1 MQTTDLR
8 IALFSGNYNYV
19 RDGANQALNRLVE
32 YLLRT
37 GANVRVYSPTTD
49 TPAFEP
55 AGDLISIPSFAIPF
69 RPEYRIA
76 YRLSDDV
83 RRDLAEF
90 NPNIVHVSSPDL
102 GAQNAVKWAR
112 RHNLPVLA
120 SVHTRFETYMQYYG
134 VGFAEPLMIAM
145 LRWFYKKCDALVAP
159 SESFADLLRS
169 QGMNND
175 IGIWSRGIDRSI
187 FNPDMR
193 DMEWRRSHGFADDDL
208 VIVFLGRLVME
219 KGLDVYCNVI
229 TELKN
234 RGVPHKILIIG
245 KGPARDQF
253 AEKMADAVFT
263 GFLAGKD
270 LSRAIASGDVLLN
283 PSVTEAFGNVTS
295 EAMAC
300 KLPIVAAIATGNS
313 DLVTHGKSGYLVPGD
328 AITQYADH
336 LQGYYDNPAE
346 RVAHGEAAYKES
358 LKYEWDAIN
367 QAVADTYI
375 RLISAHKATLAK
387 TA

>member
-55 AGDLISIPSFAIPF
+55 AGDLVSMSSFAIPF
-69 RPEYRIA
+69 RPEYRVA
-76 YRLSDDV
+76 YTLSSDV
-83 RRDLAEF
+83 KRDLAAF

-102 GAQNAVKWAR
+102 GAQSAVKWAR
-112 RHNLPVLA
+112 KHDLPVLA

-134 VGFAEPLMIAM
+134 LGFAEPVMIRM
-145 LRWFYKKCDALVAP
+145 LRWFYLKCDALVAP
-159 SESFADLLRS
+159 SESFADLLTS
-169 QGMNND
+169 QGMNDD
-175 IGIWSRGIDRSI
+175 ISLWSRGIDRTL
-187 FNPDMR
+187 FNPQMR
-193 DMEWRRSHGFADDDL
+193 DMEWRRSKGFADDDV
-208 VIVFLGRLVME
+208 VIVFLGRLVVE
-219 KGLDVYCNVI
+219 KGLDVYANVI
-229 TELKN
+229 RELQN
-234 RGVPHKILIIG
+234 RGVKHKLLIIG
-245 KGPARDQF
+245 KGPARDIF
-253 AEKMADAVFT
+253 AEKMPEAHFT
-263 GFLAGKD
+263 GFLAGAD

-300 KLPIVAAIATGNS
+300 QLPIVAAIATGNS
-313 DLVTHGKSGYLVPGD
+313 DLVRHEQTGYLVPGD
-328 AITQYADH
+328 AIAQYADH
-336 LQGYYDNPAE
+336 LQGYVENPE
-346 RVAHGEAAYKES
+346 LRKSHGEAAYQES
-358 LKYEWDAIN
+358 LKYNWDNIN

-375 RLISAHKATLAK
+375 RLIETHRK
-387 TA
+387 TAA